1 VHANVSGTPAVAPA
15 ADRSQWSG
23 PAVAAGVVSEDVVD
37 LVAAAACAEAADIG
51 PVAIAILE
59 LDLGLVVRL
68 DLLLVIRVI
77 FGEPEVDERAMP
89 GVPEGHIR
97 VRVRER
103 ESFPCS

>member
-1 VHANVSGTPAVAPA
+1 
-15 ADRSQWSG
+15 
-23 PAVAAGVVSEDVVD
+23 
-37 LVAAAACAEAADIG
+37 
-51 PVAIAILE
+51 
-59 LDLGLVVRL
+59 
-68 DLLLVIRVI
+68 VIRVI